1 MTTNVHSSP
10 AQPVVAGRALHIG
23 LWVAQGLLA
32 LAFGMS
38 GLMKLGTPYAELAA
52 KFAWARATAEPLV
65 KFIGVVE
72 VAGALGMLLPSLTR
86 IKPMLT
92 PLAAAGF
99 IVIMVLA
106 AGLHLRLGEMPLPN
120 LILGGLAAFVA
131 WGRFRMAP
139 ILPSSGA

>member
-1 MTTNVHSSP
+1 MTTHAQSAP
-10 AQPVVAGRALHIG
+10 ARPAVQGRSLHIG
-23 LWVAQGLLA
+23 LWVVQGLLA

-65 KFIGVVE
+65 KFIGVAE
-72 VAGALGMLLPSLTR
+72 VAGALGLILPALTR

-99 IVIMVLA
+99 VVIMILA
-106 AGLHLRLGEMPLPN
+106 TALHLRLGEMPLPN
-120 LILGGLAAFVA
+120 FILGGLAAFVA
-131 WGRFRMAP
+131 WGRFRRVP
-139 ILPSSGA
+139 ILPRSGV

>member
-1 MTTNVHSSP
+1 MTTHAEAAP
-10 AQPVVAGRALHIG
+10 ARPTAQGKSLHIG
-23 LWVAQGLLA
+23 LWVAQVLLA

-65 KFIGVVE
+65 KFIGIAE
-72 VAGALGMLLPSLTR
+72 VTGALGLLLPSLTR

-99 IVIMVLA
+99 VVIMVLA
-106 AGLHLRLGEMPLPN
+106 TALHLRLGEMPFPN
-120 LILGGLAAFVA
+120 FILGGLAAFVA
-131 WGRFRMAP
+131 WGRFRRAP
-139 ILPSSGA
+139 ILPRSGV

>member
-1 MTTNVHSSP
+1 MTTHASTSP
-10 AQPVVAGRALHIG
+10 ARPAVQGRALHIG

-32 LAFGMS
+32 VAFAMS

-52 KFAWARATAEPLV
+52 KFAWARAAAEPLV

-72 VAGALGMLLPSLTR
+72 VAGALGVILPSLTR

-99 IVIMVLA
+99 VVIMILA
-106 AGLHLRLGEMPLPN
+106 TALHLRLGEVPFPN
-120 LILGGLAAFVA
+120 FILGGLAAFVA
-131 WGRFRMAP
+131 WGRFRKAP
-139 ILPSSGA
+139 IRPARA